1 MTHGE
6 RGQVLAG
13 AALATTLAAFA
24 LLDRGTSWPTSI
36 FRPIAQLFYEQSSL
50 ATLREPSQVVL
61 FRMHLLILGALVAMG
76 WIAGPWMSRHGRRWV
91 AVFAIGYT
99 IRAAIWIAG
108 SNLPLVPGD
117 SCHYVEVA
125 TSILR
130 GEGPVKHYVESYFH
144 DYPAIRRN
152 EGVLDDWATPLFA
165 YVLAGCYKITG
176 IVPGDSLEGTF
187 AVAKGLSFALNLAT
201 LPLLYTIARRRFGA
215 GVALASMAVLAVLPV
230 HAMYAGFELRE
241 SLVALVSLAA
251 IGALMEAWSAPESSR
266 YGWSVASG
274 VLTGLAILSRNTAM
288 AMAAACFVYGVISN
302 RGRRIGPML
311 IWGVVVALTIAP
323 WAYATYR
330 EYGRPF
336 YTYTSHFAYNFSWT
350 VHHDNPG
357 NTLASQFFTPAN
369 APAIARTKIKSAII
383 IVVYST
389 MILSVP
395 LMVGFFRN
403 LWRDG
408 SDYARLVA
416 LIAAAFVA
424 GTLANIADVTQV
436 AQLGRYYL
444 PVFVLMV
451 PPAVAGLAALV
462 ERTSH
467 RRLLACSML
476 ALLWA
481 DPTWAYDFTWL
492 SRSYQLHWP
501 ALREAGAWVRDH
513 PESVPPGARIVTW
526 FPWEFRLASRR
537 ATILLNRSLYPPRI
551 EGTIRQ
557 YGVTHILWGSFEPP
571 PEIDP
576 ELWGPNLARVRVAL
590 GLVGSDELYRSPPGS
605 PIGTYP
611 VALYR
616 VGGGSR

>member
-1 MTHGE
+1 MS
-6 RGQVLAG
+6 RGQRGRSRAGAVLAAG
-13 AALATTLAAFA
+13 LAAFVV
-24 LLDRGTSWPTSI
+24 LDRGSARTTPI
-36 FRPIAQLFYEQSSL
+36 FHWFAQLFYEQSTL
-50 ATLREPSQVVL
+50 ATLREPSQIVL
-61 FRMHLLILGALVAMG
+61 FRIHLSILCTFVAIVLVA
-76 WIAGPWMSRHGRRWV
+76 APWMTSHVRRWV
-91 AVFAIGYT
+91 AVLAIGYA

-125 TSILR
+125 SSILN

-165 YVLAGCYKITG
+165 YLLAACYRVTG
-176 IVPGDSLEGTF
+176 IVPGDSLESTF

-201 LPLLYTIARRRFGA
+201 LPLLYLVARRRFGA

-230 HAMYAGFELRE
+230 HATYAGFELRE

-251 IGALMEAWSAPESSR
+251 IGSLMQAWTAIGWSR

-288 AMAAACFVYGVISN
+288 AMAAACFVYGTISS
-302 RGRRIGPML
+302 RGKRIVPML
-311 IWGVVVALTIAP
+311 AWGLAAALTIAP
-323 WAYATYR
+323 WAYLTYR

-350 VHHDNPG
+350 VHHDGPG
-357 NTLASQFFTPAN
+357 NTRASQFFTRAN
-369 APAIARTKIKSAII
+369 APAIVRTRIKSAVII
-383 IVVYST
+383 AVYST
-389 MILSVP
+389 MILGVP
-395 LMVGFFRN
+395 LMVGFFRS
-403 LWRDG
+403 LWRDR
-408 SDYARLVA
+408 SDWSRLVA
-416 LIAAAFVA
+416 WIAVAFVG

-444 PVFVLMV
+444 PLFVLMV
-451 PPAVAGLAALV
+451 PSAVAGLAELIK
-462 ERTSH
+462 TTGQ
-467 RRLLACSML
+467 RRLLACSMV

-501 ALREAGAWVRDH
+501 ALREAGTWVRDH
-513 PESVPPGARIVTW
+513 PESVPPNARILTW

-551 EGTIRQ
+551 EETIRH
-557 YGVTHILWGSFEPP
+557 YGVTHLLWGSFEPP

-576 ELWGPNLARVRVAL
+576 ELWGPSLARARLAL
-590 GLVGSDELYRSPPGS
+590 GLVGSEELHRSPPGS
-605 PIGTYP
+605 AIGTYP
-611 VALYR
+611 VTLYR
-616 VGGGSR
+616 VGGGPR